1 MNSPHSMLPI
11 RRFLILC
18 GLAGFAVGFANAQS
32 SASPN
37 SSSSSLFM
45 AGKSSSNEFHLDFGG
60 GSGSG
65 AATYSSSA
73 LPAEPAASGSGMG
86 AGGAAQEPTGGRHKL
101 FKGLALDLG
110 AGFNAPIGND
120 TSTGG
125 GGPFITW
132 GGNLTAGAG
141 LRFSPRVSLLGE
153 FQFIDN
159 KLPGALI
166 YEAGAQTGNAHIVSI
181 TADPVIDLFPK
192 STNSVYVTG
201 GGGYYHKSTNFNVVE
216 CCDIY
221 GYGVPITIDSFS
233 SNQAGGS
240 FGLGYTRRLGGVYG
254 DGKMKLFGEARYLYI
269 NTPSITE
276 TNGLGK
282 TELIPVTLGVRW

>member
-1 MNSPHSMLPI
+1 LQLRGRLRQ
-11 RRFLILC
+11 RRSDLFVFTC
-18 GLAGFAVGFANAQS
+18 RAVRQTPAGLRLWHGRGRRGLRRNTGWKAHRYS
-32 SASPN
+32 KASL
-37 SSSSSLFM
+37 SIF
-45 AGKSSSNEFHLDFGG
+45 
-60 GSGSG
+60 
-65 AATYSSSA
+65 
-73 LPAEPAASGSGMG
+73 
-86 AGGAAQEPTGGRHKL
+86 
-101 FKGLALDLG
+101 G

-120 TSTGG
+120 TSSWRGRSLSS
-125 GGPFITW
+125 P
-132 GGNLTAGAG
+132 GAET
-141 LRFSPRVSLLGE
+141 SPQARGCAFPQRVSLLGE

-166 YEAGAQTGNAHIVSI
+166 YEAGAQTGNTHIVSI